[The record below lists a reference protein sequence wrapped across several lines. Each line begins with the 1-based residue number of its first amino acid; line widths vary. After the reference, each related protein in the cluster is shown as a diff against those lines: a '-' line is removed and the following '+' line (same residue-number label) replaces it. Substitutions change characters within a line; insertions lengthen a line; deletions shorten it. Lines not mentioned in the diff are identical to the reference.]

1 MFSQVK
7 TASLLESSKKVALAL
22 CETSPSLET
31 KKTESDVG
39 VEAKEA
45 ADTIY
50 IIATGGTIAGTA
62 ASAVSSVY
70 TAGAVKIK
78 TLMAAVPELKK
89 FEKLESIDIF
99 DPIDSSDITTQHWL
113 TLAKK
118 INELLQK
125 PHVKS
130 VVITHGTDTLEETA
144 YFLDLVIKSKKP
156 VVLVGSMR
164 ASSSLS
170 ADGPLNLF
178 NAVEVANSPESVGK
192 GVLVVMNDTIFDARD
207 VTKTNTSM
215 VNTFFAP
222 NGGAIGRVKYGKVN
236 FTRSVARKNT
246 IDTPFDVNALT
257 ELPEVEIIYEYA
269 GSSGKLL
276 KAAID
281 LAPAGIVIAG
291 TGDGNITARDKALMN
306 LARERGIEVV
316 RSSRTGSGE
325 VTYDNVDQL
334 DSRIGLIAGDD
345 LNPQKARILLM
356 LSLTL
361 PRKELDIRSSFLKY

>member
-1 MFSQVK
+1 MFSQSR
-7 TASLLESSKKVALAL
+7 TELLEPSKKVALTL
-22 CETSPSLET
+22 CEPKSSLEA
-31 KKTESDVG
+31 KTPESDKL
-39 VEAKEA
+39 VESKEA

-70 TAGAVKIK
+70 TAGTLKIAS
-78 TLMAAVPELKK
+78 LMAAVPELKK

-125 PHVKS
+125 PHVKG

-164 ASSSLS
+164 SSSSLS
-170 ADGPLNLF
+170 PDGPLNLF
-178 NAVEVANSPESVGK
+178 NAVEVANSPKSVGK
-192 GVLVVMNDTIFDARD
+192 GVLVVMNDTIYDARD
-207 VTKTNTSM
+207 VTKTNTSA
-215 VNTFFAP
+215 VQTFFAP
-222 NGGAIGRVKYGKVN
+222 NGGAIGYVNYGDVE
-236 FTRSVARKNT
+236 FVRSVMRKNT
-246 IDTPFDVNALT
+246 IDTPFDVSQLT
-257 ELPEVEIIYEYA
+257 QLPEVEIIYEYA
-269 GSSGKLL
+269 GSSGSLL
-276 KAAID
+276 KAAIN

-291 TGDGNITARDKALMN
+291 TGNGNITARDKALMV
-306 LARERGIEVV
+306 LAREKGIEII
-316 RSSRTGSGE
+316 RSSRTGSGK
-325 VTYDNVDQL
+325 VTYDNVDGL
-334 DSRIGLIAGDD
+334 DSKIGLIPGDN

-361 PRKELDIRSSFLKY
+361 PRKELDIRNSFMKY